1 MSKGKKAM
9 MIHRSALRLVAAA
22 ALLAAPY
29 AAAQTSGTAPPE
41 RNPTDQN
48 APQHF
53 DSQGRKQNDQTLSER
68 LDRTDGVI
76 RPPAHVDPQMQ
87 QAPPPSAD
95 REMVKPPPTDQPK
108 PQ

>member
-1 MSKGKKAM
+1 MT
-9 MIHRSALRLVAAA
+9 ILRSMLRLTAAA
-22 ALLAAPY
+22 TLLAATQ
-29 AAAQTSGTAPPE
+29 ALAQTAGRAPPE
-41 RNPTDQN
+41 RSPADQN

-53 DSQGRKQNDQTLSER
+53 DSQGKKQNDQTLSER

-76 RPPAHVDPQMQ
+76 RPPSHVDPQMQ

-95 REMVKPPPTDQPK
+95 QEMVKPPNGDQTPK